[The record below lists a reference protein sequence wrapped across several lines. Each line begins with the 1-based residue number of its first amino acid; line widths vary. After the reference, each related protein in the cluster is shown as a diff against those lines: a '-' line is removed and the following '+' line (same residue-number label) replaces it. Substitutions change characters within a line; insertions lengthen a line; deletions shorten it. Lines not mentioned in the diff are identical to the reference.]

1 MLISCSAPEKSL
13 RIRNPCMLSKQESRK
28 TQELRPLYIFADVAT
43 SRTTHFEDIL
53 ADDDVHGRHVIEI
66 HLDKEHVG
74 T

>member
-1 MLISCSAPEKSL
+1 
-13 RIRNPCMLSKQESRK
+13 MLSKQESRK